1 MAGFDGLGDSRSQ
14 GGFGSRGRGRE
25 DGGDT
30 KDFNKSV
37 GPTPDKFGTGMSPG
51 QASAIF
57 GNQLG
62 PLLAGFKE
70 DKFYGQK
77 NLSVDDADQLARR
90 MNVGQFANATS
101 INILGVEIP
110 SVVGMLLNEASKFS
124 AKQLVTAMANNPDA
138 ELVRDKYGTITGVRS
153 DAGGL
158 IFGSDSNKP
167 TPDKDNEPKGTFT
180 SKSVGSTSSTSV
192 TSSSTSIPVSKTG
205 TGVGG
210 NPDSSGSGRRS
221 LLGKVY
227 NG

>member
-1 MAGFDGLGDSRSQ
+1 MPDYGDDK
-14 GGFGSRGRGRE
+14 GFGSGSLGGNGRE

-30 KDFNKSV
+30 KDFGKSV

-70 DKFYGQK
+70 DKFYGQT
-77 NLSVDDADQLARR
+77 NLSVADADQLARR
-90 MNVGQFANATS
+90 MNVGQFANSTS

-110 SVVGMLLNEASKFS
+110 SVVGMLLNEGAKFG
-124 AKQLVTAMANNPDA
+124 AKQLVTAMATNPDA
-138 ELVRDKYGTITGVRS
+138 QVVRDKYGSIVGVRT
-153 DAGGL
+153 DKRGL
-158 IFGSDSNKP
+158 IYGSDPNR
-167 TPDKDNEPKGTFT
+167 TGPDRDGDAPSQGTFT
-180 SKSVGSTSSTSV
+180 SKSVGSTSNTSV
-192 TSSSTSIPVSKTG
+192 TSASTSIPVSKTG
-205 TGVGG
+205 SGVSG

>member
-1 MAGFDGLGDSRSQ
+1 MPDYGDDK
-14 GGFGSRGRGRE
+14 GFGSGSLGGNGRE
-25 DGGDT
+25 DGSDT
-30 KDFNKSV
+30 KDFGKSI

-62 PLLAGFKE
+62 PQLAGFKE

-90 MNVGQFANATS
+90 MNIGQLAKFTS
-101 INILGVEIP
+101 INILGVEVP
-110 SVVGMLLNEASKFS
+110 SLISILANEGAKFG

-138 ELVRDKYGTITGVRS
+138 ELVRNKYGTITGVRN

-158 IFGSDSNKP
+158 IFGSDSNKS

-205 TGVGG
+205 TGVSG